1 MIDVHCLCGKHFQ
14 VADEM
19 EGRVGRCSACGRQ
32 VAIVRQDGLGQDD
45 GGGIELVD
53 HKAEERA
60 TLQAELDALRE
71 AVAEDPSD
79 PEPHV
84 KLGDLCTQIGHSQEA
99 LDHYRTAYILDPSRE
114 GVLDRIE
121 ALGGPAERARLE
133 AEDEGDAGADEFWR
147 LLSRAFTFP
156 FSPTGV
162 AVLIGG
168 ALLFWGVLWML
179 GLSQASFS
187 LRGRFFGFLLT
198 AATVGY
204 LTSYAF
210 DIIGHVA
217 NGGDEPPDWPQFG
230 ASEGLRRLF
239 LLALCC
245 VVCLAPGGIYFAATR
260 DTGPGLW
267 GSAAVGLFFFPM
279 CLLAVAILNSPLAL
293 LPHVILPAVLR
304 TGTQY
309 LAVTVVVF
317 LAYGLAIVSRRVGYI
332 PFVSHAVAIYF
343 LLVEMYAIGVLYR
356 TNESRIGWF
365 SSDDE

>member
-1 MIDVHCLCGKHFQ
+1 MIDIHCLCGKHLQ
-14 VADEM
+14 VADEL

-60 TLQAELDALRE
+60 TRQAELDALRE

-121 ALGGPAERARLE
+121 AIAGPAERARLE
-133 AEDEGDAGADEFWR
+133 ADREADEGADEFW
-147 LLSRAFTFP
+147 LLLPRAFTFP

-168 ALLFWGVLWML
+168 ALLYWGVQ
-179 GLSQASFS
+179 GLLVLSWVSFS
-187 LRGRFFGFLLT
+187 LRARLFGLLL
-198 AATVGY
+198 AAGVGGY

-210 DIIGHVA
+210 DTIGHVA

-239 LLALCC
+239 LLVLCC
-245 VVCLAPGGIYFAATR
+245 VVCLAPGIIYFAATR

-267 GSAAVGLFFFPM
+267 GCSAVGLFFFPM
-279 CLLAVAILNSPLAL
+279 CLLAVAVLNSPLAL
-293 LPHVILPAVLR
+293 LPHVILRAVLR
-304 TGTQY
+304 TGSQY
-309 LAVTVVVF
+309 LVVTVVVF
-317 LAYGLAIVSRRVGYI
+317 LAYGLAIVSRLVGYI
-332 PFVSHAVAIYF
+332 PFVSHAVAMYF
-343 LLVEMYAIGVLYR
+343 LLVEMYAIGILYR

-365 SSDDE
+365 ASDDE